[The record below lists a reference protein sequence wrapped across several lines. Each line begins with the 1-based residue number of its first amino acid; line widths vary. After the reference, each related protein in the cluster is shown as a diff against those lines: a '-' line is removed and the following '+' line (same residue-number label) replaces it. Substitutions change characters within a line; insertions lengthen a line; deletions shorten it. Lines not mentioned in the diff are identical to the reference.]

1 MRISVIALFA
11 ALTAGAAQ
19 AQEAFLVEKL
29 GILGLGRMFVNDA
42 YGDRKDRWHTG
53 TYTLNIMTGKEWT
66 GTLSSKPFD
75 IIEYRLRSDIIAPQ
89 TLNGANSNDRAYVGA
104 LTAGVHTYYDLGGY
118 DVSAGVDVTFVG
130 PQTGLASFQDHFHKL
145 LKMPQL
151 GQNVINNQIGNAT
164 YVTGTLEFSKDYEL
178 SDNVTFRPF
187 FEGRV
192 GIEDV
197 ARIGGDMIFGSA
209 SDNDLLLRDSL
220 TGSLYKG
227 IEYGDIGWTA
237 IVGADVAHTSDSAFF
252 PASFGTTAKPVTYRA
267 RAGVEY
273 QRSRYSSFY
282 YGATYLSEEYV
293 GQPSGQIVGALR
305 FSFNF

>member
-1 MRISVIALFA
+1 MRISVLALIV
-11 ALTAGAAQ
+11 ALTGGAAQ
-19 AQEAFLVEKL
+19 AQESFLVEKF

-53 TYTLNIMTGKEWT
+53 TYTLNIMTGTEWD
-66 GTLSSKPFD
+66 GRLSARPGD
-75 IIEYRLRSDIIAPQ
+75 IIEYRLRSDIIAPRS
-89 TLNGANSNDRAYVGA
+89 LNGANSNDRAYVGA
-104 LTAGVHTYYDLGGY
+104 LTAGVHTYYELDGY
-118 DVSAGVDVTFVG
+118 DVSAGVDVTFTG
-130 PQTGLASFQDHFHKL
+130 PQTGLSRFQDHFHKL
-145 LKMPQL
+145 LGLQRL
-151 GQNVINNQIGNAT
+151 GQNVIDNQIGNAT
-164 YVTGTLEFSKDYEL
+164 YLTGTLEVSKTYEL
-178 SDNVTFRPF
+178 SDTIRFKPF

-197 ARIGGDMIFGSA
+197 ARVGADVVIGTA
-209 SDNDLLLRDSL
+209 SDRDLLLRDSL

-252 PASFGTTAKPVTYRA
+252 PASFGTKAKSVTYRA
-267 RAGVEY
+267 RAGIEY

-293 GQPSGQIVGALR
+293 GQSGGQVVGALR

>member
-1 MRISVIALFA
+1 MRISVFALTIALMS
-11 ALTAGAAQ
+11 GAAQ
-19 AQEAFLVEKL
+19 AQEAFLVEKF

-53 TYTLNIMTGKEWT
+53 SYTLNIVTGKDWT
-66 GTLSSKPFD
+66 GGLPSIPGE

-89 TLNGANSNDRAYVGA
+89 ALSGASSNDRAYVGA

-118 DVSAGVDVTFVG
+118 NVSAGVDVTFTG
-130 PQTGLASFQDHFHKL
+130 PQTGLAAFQNRFHRL
-145 LKMPQL
+145 VSMPTL
-151 GQNVINNQIGNAT
+151 GQNVIDNQIGNAT
-164 YVTGTLEFSKDYEL
+164 YFSGTLEFSNSYKL
-178 SDNVTFRPF
+178 GDNASLRPF
-187 FEGRV
+187 FEGRF

-197 ARIGGDMIFGSA
+197 IRAGADVVIGSA
-209 SDNDLLLRDSL
+209 SDRDLMLRDAL

-227 IEYGDIGWTA
+227 VEYGDIGWTA
-237 IVGADVAHTSDSAFF
+237 ILGADVAHTSNSAFF

-293 GQPSGQIVGALR
+293 GQPSGQVVGALR
-305 FSFNF
+305 ISFNF